1 MTSFIRRREFITLIG
16 GAAAWPI
23 AARAQ
28 QTAIPVIGLLNST
41 TLEAQVERLAAFQ
54 QGLRKEAGFVAGQN
68 VRRREFISLLGAAAA
83 AWPIGARAQQP
94 AMPMIGFIDAG
105 SAAQRTMQVAAFRK
119 GLAEAGYEEG
129 RNVAIE
135 FRWAEGQ
142 YGRFGELAADL
153 VRRRVNVI
161 VTPAS
166 ATAALA
172 AKAVTTAIPIVFGS
186 GGDPVKEGLVAS
198 LSRPDGNLTGVNF
211 FTVELVAKR
220 MQLLRDLELSAKRV
234 AVLVNPTDPEG
245 YQTVRDIEAAA
256 DGQQILV
263 HGVSTGR
270 DIDAAF
276 ASMAREKP
284 DALLVGPGTF
294 FNTRRVQLAV
304 LAARHG
310 LPAIYPV
317 RAYPEA
323 GGLMSYGSDI
333 FDAFRQVGVYTGRIL
348 KGAKPADL
356 PVMQSTKFELVI
368 NLNTARTLGL
378 EVPPSLLARA
388 DEVIE

>member
-1 MTSFIRRREFITLIG
+1 M
-16 GAAAWPI
+16 
-23 AARAQ
+23 
-28 QTAIPVIGLLNST
+28 PV
-41 TLEAQVERLAAFQ
+41 
-54 QGLRKEAGFVAGQN
+54 
-68 VRRREFISLLGAAAA
+68 
-83 AWPIGARAQQP
+83 
-94 AMPMIGFIDAG
+94 IGFIDAG

-119 GLAEAGYEEG
+119 GLAEGGYEEG
-129 RNVAIE
+129 RNVALE

-153 VRRRVNVI
+153 VRRRVSVI

-172 AKAVTTAIPIVFGS
+172 AKTATTTIPIVFGA

-198 LSRPDGNLTGVNF
+198 LSRPDGNVTGVNF

-220 MQLLRDLELSAKRV
+220 LQLLRELALSAKRI

-245 YQTVRDIEAAA
+245 YQTVRDLEAAA
-256 DGQQILV
+256 GGQQILV
-263 HGVSTGR
+263 RGVSTGR

-276 ASMAREKP
+276 ASMAHEKA

-304 LAARHG
+304 LAARHA

-333 FDAFRQVGVYTGRIL
+333 FDAFRQVGVYTARIL

-368 NLNTARTLGL
+368 NLNTARALGL
-378 EVPPSLLARA
+378 DVPADLLARA

>member
-1 MTSFIRRREFITLIG
+1 VKRREFITLLG
-16 GAAAWPI
+16 GAAL
-23 AARAQ
+23 AR
-28 QTAIPVIGLLNST
+28 P
-41 TLEAQVERLAAFQ
+41 
-54 QGLRKEAGFVAGQN
+54 
-68 VRRREFISLLGAAAA
+68 AAA
-83 AWPIGARAQQP
+83 IAQQP
-94 AMPMIGFIDAG
+94 ALPVIGFIDAG
-105 SAAQRTMQVAAFRK
+105 SAAQRTTQVAAFRK

-129 RNVAIE
+129 RSVALE
-135 FRWAEGQ
+135 FRWADGQ

-161 VTPAS
+161 VTPSS

-172 AKAVTTAIPIVFGS
+172 AKAATTTIPIVFGA

-198 LSRPDGNLTGVNF
+198 LSRPGGNLTGVNF

-220 MQLLRDLELSAKRV
+220 LQLLRDLQLSAKRV

-263 HGVSTGR
+263 HGVSTGL
-270 DIDAAF
+270 DVDAAF
-276 ASMAREKP
+276 ASMAREKA

-333 FDAFRQVGVYTGRIL
+333 LDAFRQVGVYTGRIL

-368 NLNTARTLGL
+368 NLNTARALGL
-378 EVPPSLLARA
+378 DVPASLLAAA